1 LIFTLLLRVIWNDIK
16 KKEQLMSDNLT
27 TEKRGHVLLIG
38 LNRPEKYNAFD
49 VAMYENLALA
59 YGELER
65 DDDLRCAVLF
75 AHGKNFTAGLDLP
88 AWAPVFESGGFANPP
103 EGAIDPMG
111 LDEVNRV
118 SKPIV
123 MAVQGICLT
132 IGIELLLAT
141 DIRVAASDTRF
152 AQIEIKRGIYPIAG
166 ATARLMQEVGW
177 GNAMRYLLTA
187 DEFTAEEAYRMGL
200 VQEVVEPGQQV
211 EAAVQIAETIAAQ
224 APLGVYATLKSAR
237 LARSQG
243 EQAAIARLMTDLQ
256 PLMGSEDVQEGIQSF
271 VERRTAVFKGR

>member
-1 LIFTLLLRVIWNDIK
+1 MT
-16 KKEQLMSDNLT
+16 ENLT
-27 TEKRGHVLLIG
+27 TEKQGHVFLIG

-49 VAMYENLALA
+49 IALYENLARA
-59 YGELER
+59 YGQLER

-88 AWAPVFESGGFANPP
+88 AWAPVFQSGDFASPP
-103 EGAIDPMG
+103 EGGIDPMG
-111 LDEVNRV
+111 LDDKKRV
-118 SKPIV
+118 TKPIV

-141 DIRVAASDTRF
+141 DIRVAARDTRF
-152 AQIEIKRGIYPIAG
+152 AQIEIKRGIYPVGG
-166 ATARLMQEVGW
+166 ATARLIQEVGW

-187 DEFTAEEAYRMGL
+187 DEFTAEEAFRIGL
-200 VQEVVEPGQQV
+200 VQQVVEPGQQL
-211 EAAVQIAETIAAQ
+211 EAALQIAQTIAAQ

-243 EQAAIARLMTDLQ
+243 EGAAIARLMPDLQ
-256 PLMGSEDVQEGIQSF
+256 PLMASEDVQEGIQSF
-271 VERRTAVFKGR
+271 IERRTAVFKGR